1 MQSSMTPIS
10 TPSPEA
16 MYKKYTDLSTLHDPR
31 VDAVLKRAAMGGDPN
46 YPQVYA
52 IMAIQARTAAKGQA
66 QQIQGAQGA
75 QGPQPTVAQNV
86 IAQAAPVEQRL
97 TQGMGSLPVDES
109 TFHAAGGGMVS
120 FARGGDMSG
129 RGDMHDSAEHKKLVK
144 KAAEAKAR
152 ALAEWGA
159 GQTGYNFPSEYVSP
173 AGDGISSPEMNAM
186 IDDASRRQN
195 PTAPDAFSPEQMQAL
210 GQSQGVDPNAE
221 AVARTRSMYNTAP
234 PVSEGIVDLP
244 AAGRGRVI
252 GGAEHYRN
260 AVGPDKAPTS
270 PDNSDAAAA
279 YGNFAQSMSQFKGV
293 PINSKEVQERNRQN
307 ANRFLEHGFFGAKRP
322 KLAMDSAK
330 AASAKASSDEAPDAS
345 TSGKKPAITM
355 AEYNKLADEGV
366 ENRRKPAAVGK
377 INREKLAAEVKK
389 DDKKGADK
397 GIAALKPN
405 VTQAEKDIAAE
416 TAARYHKMV
425 GEDPDAVDRKARMEA
440 LGLSNAEAKRQ
451 APWMALANAGFGM
464 MAGPS
469 QYAMQNI
476 GAGAQQG
483 LASLTEQQ
491 KDMVR
496 AQERHAAM
504 QDAIGERDYAR
515 RAKGAELGMTTE
527 AASKKATQDESQFAR
542 DIASRERVAGINAAG
557 MQSRIGAQETG
568 IMLRG
573 LDKALVAANN
583 ELMLA
588 TTKKEK
594 DAIKARIAT
603 LTTQMNQYLGMGD
616 MQAGAPVGGSL
627 VADKSGM
634 MNYTPAS

>member
-1 MQSSMTPIS
+1 M
-10 TPSPEA
+10 
-16 MYKKYTDLSTLHDPR
+16 
-31 VDAVLKRAAMGGDPN
+31 
-46 YPQVYA
+46 
-52 IMAIQARTAAKGQA
+52 
-66 QQIQGAQGA
+66 
-75 QGPQPTVAQNV
+75 
-86 IAQAAPVEQRL
+86 

-120 FARGGDMSG
+120 FAHGGNTSS
-129 RGDMHDSAEHKKLVK
+129 RGDMYQSPEHKKLVK

-152 ALAEWGA
+152 ALAEFGA
-159 GQTGYNFPSEYVSP
+159 SQTGYNFPSEYVSP
-173 AGDGISSPEMNAM
+173 AGDGVSSPEMNAM
-186 IDDASRRQN
+186 IDASRRQT
-195 PTAPDAFSPEQMQAL
+195 PQAPAAFSPEQMQAL
-210 GQSQGVDPNAE
+210 GQSQGAPEQQADNTE
-221 AVARTRSMYNTAP
+221 AVARTRSMYNVAP
-234 PVSEGIVDLP
+234 PASEGIVDLP

-279 YGNFAQSMSQFKGV
+279 YGNFAQSMSRIKGV
-293 PINSKEVQERNRQN
+293 PPAPKEVRERKMQKLKHG
-307 ANRFLEHGFFGAKRP
+307 LEHGFFGDKRP

-355 AEYNKLADEGV
+355 AEYNKLAAEGV

-377 INREKLAAEVKK
+377 INREKPATEVKK

-397 GIAALKPN
+397 GITALKTN
-405 VTQAEKDIAAE
+405 VPQAEKDIAAE

-440 LGLSNAEAKRQ
+440 LGLSNAEAKRK

-491 KDMVR
+491 KDMAR

-594 DAIKARIAT
+594 DAIKARIAS

>member
-1 MQSSMTPIS
+1 
-10 TPSPEA
+10 

-31 VDAVLKRAAMGGDPN
+31 VDEVLKKAAMGGDPN

-66 QQIQGAQGA
+66 QQMQGA
-75 QGPQPTVAQNV
+75 QGPQPTVAENV
-86 IAQAAPVEQRL
+86 IAQAAPPNE
-97 TQGMGSLPVDES
+97 QGMASLPISSD

-152 ALAEWGA
+152 ALAEFGA
-159 GQTGYNFPSEYVSP
+159 SQTGYNFPSEYVSP

-195 PTAPDAFSPEQMQAL
+195 PQAPAAFSPEQMQAL
-210 GQSQGVDPNAE
+210 GQSQGVDPNAA
-221 AVARTRSMYNTAP
+221 AVARTRSMYNVAP
-234 PVSEGIVDLP
+234 PASEGIVDLP

-279 YGNFAQSMSQFKGV
+279 YGNFAQSMSRIKGV
-293 PINSKEVQERNRQN
+293 PPAPKEVRERKMQKLKHG
-307 ANRFLEHGFFGAKRP
+307 LEHGFFGDKRP

-355 AEYNKLADEGV
+355 AEYNKLAAEGV

-377 INREKLAAEVKK
+377 INREKPATEVKK

-397 GIAALKPN
+397 GITALKTN
-405 VTQAEKDIAAE
+405 VPQAEKDIAAE

-440 LGLSNAEAKRQ
+440 LGLSNAEAKRK

-542 DIASRERVAGINAAG
+542 DIASREKVAGITAAG

-594 DAIKARIAT
+594 DAIKARIAS

>member
-1 MQSSMTPIS
+1 
-10 TPSPEA
+10 

-66 QQIQGAQGA
+66 QQMQGAQSA

-86 IAQAAPVEQRL
+86 IAQAAPVEQRM

-120 FARGGDMSG
+120 FAHGGNTSS
-129 RGDMHDSAEHKKLVK
+129 RGDMYQSPEHKKLVK

-152 ALAEWGA
+152 ALAEFGA
-159 GQTGYNFPSEYVSP
+159 SQTGYNFPSEYVSP
-173 AGDGISSPEMNAM
+173 AGDGVSSPEMNAM
-186 IDDASRRQN
+186 IDASRRQT
-195 PTAPDAFSPEQMQAL
+195 PQAPAAFSPEQMQAL
-210 GQSQGVDPNAE
+210 GQSQGAPEQQADNTE
-221 AVARTRSMYNTAP
+221 AVARTRSMYNVAP
-234 PVSEGIVDLP
+234 PASPGVERVADPRWKGIEG
-244 AAGRGRVI
+244 ARAGL
-252 GGAEHYRN
+252 
-260 AVGPDKAPTS
+260 
-270 PDNSDAAAA
+270 DALNKQPE
-279 YGNFAQSMSQFKGV
+279 G
-293 PINSKEVQERNRQN
+293 
-307 ANRFLEHGFFGAKRP
+307 
-322 KLAMDSAK
+322 AK

-355 AEYNKLADEGV
+355 AKYNKLAAEGV
-366 ENRRKPAAVGK
+366 ENRKKPAPETK
-377 INREKLAAEVKK
+377 KDIKK

-397 GIAALKPN
+397 GITALKTN
-405 VTQAEKDIAAE
+405 VPQAEKDIAAE

-440 LGLSNAEAKRQ
+440 LGLSNAEAKRK

-527 AASKKATQDESQFAR
+527 AASKKAAQDESQFMR

-557 MQSRIGAQETG
+557 LRSSTDIREAG
-568 IMLRG
+568 IALRG
-573 LDKALVAANN
+573 LDNDLKLANA
-583 ELMLA
+583 ELMIA
-588 TTKKEK
+588 NTKKEK
-594 DAIKARIAT
+594 DAINARIANI
-603 LTTQMNQYLGMGD
+603 MARKNQITGVVD

>member
-1 MQSSMTPIS
+1 
-10 TPSPEA
+10 

-31 VDAVLKRAAMGGDPN
+31 VDEVLKKAAMGGDPN

-66 QQIQGAQGA
+66 QQMQGA
-75 QGPQPTVAQNV
+75 QGPQPTVAENV
-86 IAQAAPVEQRL
+86 IAQAAPPNE
-97 TQGMGSLPVDES
+97 QGMASLPISSD

-152 ALAEWGA
+152 ALAEFGA
-159 GQTGYNFPSEYVSP
+159 SQTGYNFPSEYVSP

-195 PTAPDAFSPEQMQAL
+195 PQAPAAFSPEQMQAL
-210 GQSQGVDPNAE
+210 GQSQGVDPNAA
-221 AVARTRSMYNTAP
+221 AVARTRSMYNVAP
-234 PVSEGIVDLP
+234 PASEGIVDLP

-279 YGNFAQSMSQFKGV
+279 YGNFAQSMSRIKGV
-293 PINSKEVQERNRQN
+293 PPAPKEVRERKMQKLKHG
-307 ANRFLEHGFFGAKRP
+307 LEHGFFGDKRP

-355 AEYNKLADEGV
+355 AEYNKLAAEGV

-377 INREKLAAEVKK
+377 INREKPATEVKK

-397 GIAALKPN
+397 GITALKTN
-405 VTQAEKDIAAE
+405 VPQAEKDIAAE

-440 LGLSNAEAKRQ
+440 LGLSNAEEKRK

-491 KDMVR
+491 KDMAR

-527 AASKKATQDESQFAR
+527 AASKKAAQDESQFAR
-542 DIASRERVAGINAAG
+542 DIASRERVAGITAAG

-594 DAIKARIAT
+594 DAIKARIAS

>member
-75 QGPQPTVAQNV
+75 QGPQPTVAENV
-86 IAQAAPVEQRL
+86 IAKAAPVEQRL

-120 FARGGDMSG
+120 FAGGGDMSG
-129 RGDMHDSAEHKKLVK
+129 RGDMHDSKEHKRLVK
-144 KAAEAKAR
+144 KAAEAKAK
-152 ALAEWGA
+152 AIAEWGA

-260 AVGPDKAPTS
+260 AVGPDKAPATS
-270 PDNSDAAAA
+270 PTAFSPAQQQALMD
-279 YGNFAQSMSQFKGV
+279 YGRGLNTQTEGGKAT
-293 PINSKEVQERNRQN
+293 
-307 ANRFLEHGFFGAKRP
+307 
-322 KLAMDSAK
+322 SAK
-330 AASAKASSDEAPDAS
+330 APDAS
-345 TSGKKPAITM
+345 TSGKKP
-355 AEYNKLADEGV
+355 DEGSD
-366 ENRRKPAAVGK
+366 NKGFPAMTPK
-377 INREKLAAEVKK
+377 EKKRIRALSGSDLKK
-389 DDKKGADK
+389 DTKKDIKKGADK

-469 QYAMQNI
+469 QFAMQNI

-527 AASKKATQDESQFAR
+527 AAAKLAAAR
-542 DIASRERVAGINAAG
+542 DEEQRRDIVSRERVAGITASGMSGRLHIQEAG
-557 MQSRIGAQETG
+557 IA
-568 IMLRG
+568 LRG
-573 LDKALVAANN
+573 LDSDLKLAYN
-583 ELMLA
+583 ELAIA

-594 DAIKARIAT
+594 DAINARIANI
-603 LTTQMNQYLGMGD
+603 MARKNQITGMSD
-616 MQAGAPVGGSL
+616 MQTAGAPVGGSL

>member
-10 TPSPEA
+10 TPSPES
-16 MYKKYTDLSTLHDPR
+16 MFKKYTDPSTIHDPR
-31 VDAVLKRAAMGGDPN
+31 VDAVLKRAALGGDPN
-46 YPQVYA
+46 YPQIYA

-66 QQIQGAQGA
+66 QQMQQAQGA
-75 QGPQPTVAQNV
+75 QGPQPTVAENV
-86 IAQAAPVEQRL
+86 IAQAEPEAGL
-97 TQGMGSLPVDES
+97 SSLPISSD

-120 FARGGDMSG
+120 FAGGGDMSG
-129 RGDMHDSAEHKKLVK
+129 RGDMHDSKEHKRLVK

-159 GQTGYNFPSEYVSP
+159 SQTGYNFPSEYVSP

-221 AVARTRSMYNTAP
+221 AVARTRSMYNVAP

-330 AASAKASSDEAPDAS
+330 AASAKANSDKAPDAS

-355 AEYNKLADEGV
+355 AEYNKLAAEGV

-397 GIAALKPN
+397 GITALKTN

-469 QYAMQNI
+469 QFAMQNI

-527 AASKKATQDESQFAR
+527 AAAKLAAAR
-542 DIASRERVAGINAAG
+542 DEEQRRDIVSRERVAGITASGMSGRLHIQEAG
-557 MQSRIGAQETG
+557 IA
-568 IMLRG
+568 LRG
-573 LDKALVAANN
+573 LDSDLKLAYN
-583 ELMLA
+583 ELAIA

-594 DAIKARIAT
+594 DAINARIANIT
-603 LTTQMNQYLGMGD
+603 ARKNQITGMSD
-616 MQAGAPVGGSL
+616 MQTAGAPVGGSL

>member
-1 MQSSMTPIS
+1 MSYSNMTPIS
-10 TPSPEA
+10 TPSPEE
-16 MYKKYTDLSTLHDPR
+16 MYKRYTSIEAMNDPR
-31 VDAVLKRAAMGGDPN
+31 IDEVLKHAMTGGNPNFPGIYATMALDARNNNRA
-46 YPQVYA
+46 
-52 IMAIQARTAAKGQA
+52 QAKFQQA
-66 QQIQGAQGA
+66 QQQTQQQGR
-75 QGPQPTVAQNV
+75 QPTVV
-86 IAQAAPVEQRL
+86 DHIIAQAPVEQRL

-120 FARGGDMSG
+120 FAHGGGMSG

-144 KAAEAKAR
+144 KAAEAKAK
-152 ALAEWGA
+152 AIAEWGA

-210 GQSQGVDPNAE
+210 GQSQGAPEQQGVDPNAA
-221 AVARTRSMYNTAP
+221 AVARTRSMYNVAP
-234 PVSEGIVDLP
+234 PASEGIVDLP

-260 AVGPDKAPTS
+260 AVGPDKAPAPATS
-270 PDNSDAAAA
+270 PTAFSPAQQQALMDYGRGLNTQTGGALAPSD
-279 YGNFAQSMSQFKGV
+279 
-293 PINSKEVQERNRQN
+293 
-307 ANRFLEHGFFGAKRP
+307 
-322 KLAMDSAK
+322 K
-330 AASAKASSDEAPDAS
+330 AADAS
-345 TSGKKPAITM
+345 TSKGFPPLSPEEKKRIRA
-355 AEYNKLADEGV
+355 LSGSD
-366 ENRRKPAAVGK
+366 
-377 INREKLAAEVKK
+377 LKK
-389 DDKKGADK
+389 DTKKDIKKGADK
-397 GIAALKPN
+397 GITALKPN

-425 GEDPDAVDRKARMEA
+425 GEDPDAADRKARMEA
-440 LGLSNAEAKRQ
+440 LGLSNAEAKRR

-464 MAGPS
+464 MAGES

-483 LASLTEQQ
+483 LAHLSESQ
-491 KDMVR
+491 KDIAR

-542 DIASRERVAGINAAG
+542 DIASRERVAAITAAG
-557 MQSRIGAQETG
+557 MQSRIGAQEAG
-568 IMLRG
+568 IALRG
-573 LDKALVAANN
+573 LDSDLKLAHS
-583 ELMLA
+583 ELILA

-594 DAIKARIAT
+594 DAINARIANI
-603 LTTQMNQYLGMGD
+603 MARKNQITGMID
-616 MQAGAPVGGSL
+616 MQTAGAPVGGSL

>member
-66 QQIQGAQGA
+66 QQMQGAQGA
-75 QGPQPTVAQNV
+75 QGPQASVAEKV
-86 IAQAAPVEQRL
+86 IAKAAPHPMEQ
-97 TQGMGSLPVDES
+97 GVASLPVDPN

-120 FARGGDMSG
+120 FADRGLVEGETPYVPNDP
-129 RGDMHDSAEHKKLVK
+129 RYEADSVP
-144 KAAEAKAR
+144 
-152 ALAEWGA
+152 GA
-159 GQTGYNFPSEYVSP
+159 FLF
-173 AGDGISSPEMNAM
+173 D
-186 IDDASRRQN
+186 
-195 PTAPDAFSPEQMQAL
+195 
-210 GQSQGVDPNAE
+210 SQDE
-221 AVARTRSMYNTAP
+221 
-234 PVSEGIVDLP
+234 
-244 AAGRGRVI
+244 
-252 GGAEHYRN
+252 
-260 AVGPDKAPTS
+260 
-270 PDNSDAAAA
+270 DAA
-279 YGNFAQSMSQFKGV
+279 K
-293 PINSKEVQERNRQN
+293 
-307 ANRFLEHGFFGAKRP
+307 LKRSNTR
-322 KLAMDSAK
+322 SAK

-355 AEYNKLADEGV
+355 AEYNRLAAEGL
-366 ENRRKPAAVGK
+366 ENRKP
-377 INREKLAAEVKK
+377 AAEVKK

-397 GIAALKPN
+397 GITALKTN
-405 VTQAEKDIAAE
+405 VPQAEKDIAAE

-469 QYAMQNI
+469 QFAMQNI

-527 AASKKATQDESQFAR
+527 AAAKLAAARGEEQRR
-542 DIASRERVAGINAAG
+542 DIVSRERVAGITALG
-557 MQSRIGAQETG
+557 MSGRLHIQETG

-583 ELMLA
+583 ELILA

-594 DAIKARIAT
+594 DAIKARIAN
-603 LTTQMNQYLGMGD
+603 LTTQMNQYLNMSD
-616 MQAGAPVGGSL
+616 MQTAGAPVGGSL
-627 VADKSGM
+627 VTDKSGM

>member
-1 MQSSMTPIS
+1 MYSPMTPIS
-10 TPSPEA
+10 TPSPES
-16 MYKKYTDLSTLHDPR
+16 MFKKYTDPSTIHDPR
-31 VDAVLKRAAMGGDPN
+31 VDEVLKRAALGGDPN
-46 YPQVYA
+46 YPQIYA
-52 IMAIQARTAAKGQA
+52 IMAIQARTAAKAQA
-66 QQIQGAQGA
+66 NTPQGP

-86 IAQAAPVEQRL
+86 IAQAAPPMEQ
-97 TQGMGSLPVDES
+97 GVASLPVDPN

-120 FARGGDMSG
+120 FADRG
-129 RGDMHDSAEHKKLVK
+129 LV
-144 KAAEAKAR
+144 EG
-152 ALAEWGA
+152 E
-159 GQTGYNFPSEYVSP
+159 T
-173 AGDGISSPEMNAM
+173 PE
-186 IDDASRRQN
+186 D
-195 PTAPDAFSPEQMQAL
+195 
-210 GQSQGVDPNAE
+210 
-221 AVARTRSMYNTAP
+221 
-234 PVSEGIVDLP
+234 
-244 AAGRGRVI
+244 
-252 GGAEHYRN
+252 
-260 AVGPDKAPTS
+260 
-270 PDNSDAAAA
+270 SDAAAA
-279 YGNFAQSMSQFKGV
+279 YGNFAQSMSEYQGID
-293 PINSKEVQERNRQN
+293 PSI
-307 ANRFLEHGFFGAKRP
+307 LEHGFFGAKRP
-322 KLAMDSAK
+322 KLAMGSAK
-330 AASAKASSDEAPDAS
+330 AASAKATSDKAPDAS
-345 TSGKKPAITM
+345 TSG
-355 AEYNKLADEGV
+355 
-366 ENRRKPAAVGK
+366 RKPAAEGV
-377 INREKLAAEVKK
+377 INKEKPAPETKKDIKK

-425 GEDPDAVDRKARMEA
+425 GEDPDAADRKARMEA

-504 QDAIGERDYAR
+504 QDAAGERDYAR

-557 MQSRIGAQETG
+557 MQSSIGAREAG
-568 IMLRG
+568 IALRG
-573 LDKALVAANN
+573 LDSDLKLAYN
-583 ELMLA
+583 ELMIA

-594 DAIKARIAT
+594 DPINARIANI
-603 LTTQMNQYLGMGD
+603 MARKNQITGMID
-616 MQAGAPVGGSL
+616 MQTAGAPVGGSL

>member
-1 MQSSMTPIS
+1 
-10 TPSPEA
+10 

-66 QQIQGAQGA
+66 QQMQGAQSA

-86 IAQAAPVEQRL
+86 IAQAAPVEQRM

-120 FARGGDMSG
+120 FAHGGNTSS
-129 RGDMHDSAEHKKLVK
+129 RGDMYQSPEHKKLVK

-152 ALAEWGA
+152 ALAEFGA
-159 GQTGYNFPSEYVSP
+159 SQTGYNFPSEYVSP
-173 AGDGISSPEMNAM
+173 AGDGVSSPEMNAM
-186 IDDASRRQN
+186 IDASRRQT
-195 PTAPDAFSPEQMQAL
+195 PQAPAAFSPEQMQAL
-210 GQSQGVDPNAE
+210 GQSQGAPEQQADNTE
-221 AVARTRSMYNTAP
+221 AVARTRSMYNVAP
-234 PVSEGIVDLP
+234 PASPGVERVADPRWKGIVG
-244 AAGRGRVI
+244 AIAGL
-252 GGAEHYRN
+252 
-260 AVGPDKAPTS
+260 
-270 PDNSDAAAA
+270 DALNKQPE
-279 YGNFAQSMSQFKGV
+279 G
-293 PINSKEVQERNRQN
+293 
-307 ANRFLEHGFFGAKRP
+307 
-322 KLAMDSAK
+322 AK

-355 AEYNKLADEGV
+355 AEYNKLAAEGV

-377 INREKLAAEVKK
+377 INREKPATEVKK

-397 GIAALKPN
+397 GITALKTN
-405 VTQAEKDIAAE
+405 VPQAEKDIAAE

-440 LGLSNAEAKRQ
+440 LGLSNAEAKRK

-542 DIASRERVAGINAAG
+542 DIASREKVAGITAAG

-594 DAIKARIAT
+594 DAIKARIAS

>member
-1 MQSSMTPIS
+1 M
-10 TPSPEA
+10 
-16 MYKKYTDLSTLHDPR
+16 HDPR
-31 VDAVLKRAAMGGDPN
+31 VDEVLKRAALGGDPN
-46 YPQVYA
+46 YPQIYA
-52 IMAIQARTAAKGQA
+52 IMAIQARTAAKGQSK
-66 QQIQGAQGA
+66 QAQGP

-86 IAQAAPVEQRL
+86 MAQAAPQPMEQ
-97 TQGMGSLPVDES
+97 GVASLPVDPN

-120 FARGGDMSG
+120 FAGGGDMSG
-129 RGDMHDSAEHKKLVK
+129 RGDMHDSKEHKRLVK
-144 KAAEAKAR
+144 KAAEAKAK
-152 ALAEWGA
+152 AIAEWGA

-210 GQSQGVDPNAE
+210 GQSQAEQQGVDPNAE

-260 AVGPDKAPTS
+260 AVGPDKAPATS
-270 PDNSDAAAA
+270 PTAFSPAQQQALMD
-279 YGNFAQSMSQFKGV
+279 YGRGLNTQTEGGKAT
-293 PINSKEVQERNRQN
+293 
-307 ANRFLEHGFFGAKRP
+307 
-322 KLAMDSAK
+322 SAK
-330 AASAKASSDEAPDAS
+330 APDAS

-355 AEYNKLADEGV
+355 DEYN
-366 ENRRKPAAVGK
+366 R
-377 INREKLAAEVKK
+377 LAAEGLENRKKPAPENKK
-389 DDKKGADK
+389 DIKKDIKKGADN

-515 RAKGAELGMTTE
+515 RAKGAELGMTAE

-542 DIASRERVAGINAAG
+542 EIASRERVAGITAAG
-557 MQSRIGAQETG
+557 MQSRGITQETG

-573 LDKALVAANN
+573 LDKALTAANN

-594 DAIKARIAT
+594 DTIKARIAS
-603 LTTQMNQYLGMGD
+603 LTSQMNQHLGMGG
-616 MQAGAPVGGSL
+616 MQAEAPTGGSL
-627 VADKSGM
+627 VTDKSGM
-634 MNYTPAS
+634 MNYTPAG

>member
-66 QQIQGAQGA
+66 QQMQGAQGA
-75 QGPQPTVAQNV
+75 QGPQASVAEKV
-86 IAQAAPVEQRL
+86 IAKAEPEAGL
-97 TQGMGSLPVDES
+97 SSLPISSD

-120 FARGGDMSG
+120 FAHGGDMSG
-129 RGDMHDSAEHKKLVK
+129 RGDMHQSKEHERLVK
-144 KAAEAKAR
+144 KAAEQKAK

-159 GQTGYNFPSEYVSP
+159 SQTGYRFPSEYVSP
-173 AGDGISSPEMNAM
+173 AGDGISSPEINAM
-186 IDDASRRQN
+186 IDDARRRQN
-195 PTAPDAFSPEQMQAL
+195 PTAPTAFSPEQMQAL

-221 AVARTRSMYNTAP
+221 AVARTGSMYNTAP

-279 YGNFAQSMSQFKGV
+279 HGNFAQSMSQYKGLF
-293 PINSKEVQERNRQN
+293 NSKEVQERNMQN
-307 ANRFLEHGFFGAKRP
+307 VKHGLEHGFFGAKRP
-322 KLAMDSAK
+322 KFAMDSAK

-355 AEYNKLADEGV
+355 AEYN
-366 ENRRKPAAVGK
+366 R
-377 INREKLAAEVKK
+377 LAAEGLENRKKPAPETKKETKK

-405 VTQAEKDIAAE
+405 VPQAEKDIAAE

-469 QYAMQNI
+469 QFAMQNI

-527 AASKKATQDESQFAR
+527 AAAKLAAAR
-542 DIASRERVAGINAAG
+542 DEEQRRDILSRERVAGITASGMSGRLHIQEAG
-557 MQSRIGAQETG
+557 IA
-568 IMLRG
+568 LRG
-573 LDKALVAANN
+573 LDSDLKLAYN
-583 ELMLA
+583 ELALA
-588 TTKKEK
+588 TTKKQK
-594 DAIKARIAT
+594 DPINARIANI
-603 LTTQMNQYLGMGD
+603 MARKNQITGMID
-616 MQAGAPVGGSL
+616 MQAGAPGGGSL

>member
-66 QQIQGAQGA
+66 QQMQQAQGA
-75 QGPQPTVAQNV
+75 QGPQPTVAENV
-86 IAQAAPVEQRL
+86 IAKAEPVEQRL

-120 FARGGDMSG
+120 FADRG
-129 RGDMHDSAEHKKLVK
+129 LV
-144 KAAEAKAR
+144 EG
-152 ALAEWGA
+152 E
-159 GQTGYNFPSEYVSP
+159 T
-173 AGDGISSPEMNAM
+173 PE
-186 IDDASRRQN
+186 D
-195 PTAPDAFSPEQMQAL
+195 
-210 GQSQGVDPNAE
+210 
-221 AVARTRSMYNTAP
+221 
-234 PVSEGIVDLP
+234 
-244 AAGRGRVI
+244 
-252 GGAEHYRN
+252 
-260 AVGPDKAPTS
+260 
-270 PDNSDAAAA
+270 SDAAAA
-279 YGNFAQSMSQFKGV
+279 YGNFAQSMSQYQGID
-293 PINSKEVQERNRQN
+293 PSI
-307 ANRFLEHGFFGAKRP
+307 LEHGFFGAKRP
-322 KLAMDSAK
+322 KLAMESAK
-330 AASAKASSDEAPDAS
+330 AASAKATSDKAPDAS
-345 TSGKKPAITM
+345 TSG
-355 AEYNKLADEGV
+355 
-366 ENRRKPAAVGK
+366 RKPAAEGV
-377 INREKLAAEVKK
+377 INKEKPAPETKKDIKK
-389 DDKKGADK
+389 DDKKG
-397 GIAALKPN
+397 ITALKTN
-405 VTQAEKDIAAE
+405 VPQAEKDIAAE

-469 QYAMQNI
+469 QFAMQNI

-527 AASKKATQDESQFAR
+527 AAAKLAAAR
-542 DIASRERVAGINAAG
+542 DEEQRRDIVSRERVAGITASGMSGRLHIQEAG
-557 MQSRIGAQETG
+557 IA
-568 IMLRG
+568 LRG
-573 LDKALVAANN
+573 LDSDLKLAYN
-583 ELMLA
+583 ELALA

-594 DAIKARIAT
+594 DPINARIANI
-603 LTTQMNQYLGMGD
+603 MARKNQITGMSD
-616 MQAGAPVGGSL
+616 MQTAGAPDEFAGFSRI
-627 VADKSGM
+627 KS
-634 MNYTPAS
+634 